1 MVCHDITAMRA
12 SRGLARVRRHGRDV
26 LCRALRVV
34 GPVKA
39 EEAGTVALLL
49 VNLSVLLFTYYLLKT
64 AREPLILATGGAEMK
79 SYAAAFQA
87 AALVVFVPLYA
98 WLSARMD
105 RSKLVVAVVLFF
117 AATLEGFYLAS
128 LASVPHLGFAFYV
141 WLGIFS
147 NAAIALFWSFASDL
161 HSQEAGERLFPV
173 IAVGAVAGSPVGSW
187 VAQGL
192 FARGLTAFQVLH
204 LGALLLVVHLGL
216 HWLVDRR
223 TRVPAAPPAARS
235 PDRAPPRSSLG
246 GFGLVMR
253 SSYLRLVALLLV
265 LLNVVNTTGEYILGR
280 SVVAAARLAAS
291 ADPTIDIASYI
302 GTFYGR
308 FYFWVNV
315 ASVVLQAVLVSRV
328 VKWSGLAGALL
339 VLPII
344 SFGTYALVAAGAG
357 LAAITWAKGGENAVD
372 YSAMNTGKQLL
383 WLPTSAE
390 EKYAAKQVIDGFFV
404 RVGDLLAA
412 GVVFAGN
419 ELVGAGVVGFAT
431 LNLVTVVLWAFVALK
446 VLPRHQALR
455 DRNA

>member
-1 MVCHDITAMRA
+1 M
-12 SRGLARVRRHGRDV
+12 
-26 LCRALRVV
+26 
-34 GPVKA
+34 
-39 EEAGTVALLL
+39 
-49 VNLSVLLFTYYLLKT
+49 
-64 AREPLILATGGAEMK
+64 
-79 SYAAAFQA
+79 
-87 AALVVFVPLYA
+87 
-98 WLSARMD
+98 
-105 RSKLVVAVVLFF
+105 
-117 AATLEGFYLAS
+117 
-128 LASVPHLGFAFYV
+128 
-141 WLGIFS
+141 
-147 NAAIALFWSFASDL
+147 
-161 HSQEAGERLFPV
+161 
-173 IAVGAVAGSPVGSW
+173 
-187 VAQGL
+187 
-192 FARGLTAFQVLH
+192 
-204 LGALLLVVHLGL
+204 
-216 HWLVDRR
+216 
-223 TRVPAAPPAARS
+223 RS
-235 PDRAPPRSSLG
+235 P
-246 GFGLVMR
+246 
-253 SSYLRLVALLLV
+253 YLRLVALLLV

-328 VKWSGLAGALL
+328 VKWAGLAGALL

-431 LNLVTVVLWAFVALK
+431 LNLVGVLLWAFVALK
-446 VLPRHQALR
+446 VLPHHQALR